1 VSETN
6 NAVLNA
12 TLPQAGPRTGVADGS
27 FGSKSSNGD
36 QALAQ
41 WLLDDH
47 TDETWDL
54 VLANAQDGSGLTADQ
69 GVTVMAIGGFMG
81 TDNSLTVARFA
92 EFVAGGQV
100 RYVQTGGFGF
110 GGGGG
115 GGGGRAGGFGG
126 GNIAANSVIAAAR
139 AASTPVTTARDPTFP
154 SAYSGQIYDCAG
166 EAAALRT
173 A

>member
-1 VSETN
+1 MSETN

-41 WLLDDH
+41 WLLDHH

-115 GGGGRAGGFGG
+115 SGRTGGIGG
-126 GNIAANSVIAAAR
+126 GNTAANSVIAAAR
-139 AASTPVTTARDPTFP
+139 GASTPVTTARDPTLP